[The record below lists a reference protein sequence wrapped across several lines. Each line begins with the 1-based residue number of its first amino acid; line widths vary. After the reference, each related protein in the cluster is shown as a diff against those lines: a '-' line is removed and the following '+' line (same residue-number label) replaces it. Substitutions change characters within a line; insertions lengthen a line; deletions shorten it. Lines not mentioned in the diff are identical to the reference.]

1 MFQNVVFLD
10 SYPLIHK
17 DEKNPQLS
25 LQREWDIL
33 EGENTIGRDV
43 VKDNDQNIY
52 VVGNILNDSTNAYD
66 VVVYKYNSS
75 GQVLWNV
82 SWGGMLDDYAY
93 ALDIN
98 RSSTTIYVV
107 GRTASY
113 GINESNDIFML
124 SYDSSGILKRNIT
137 GAVMHGMQVLI

>member
-1 MFQNVVFLD
+1 MTLKVEL
-10 SYPLIHK
+10 YK
-17 DEKNPQLS
+17 D
-25 LQREWDIL
+25 
-33 EGENTIGRDV
+33 T
-43 VKDNDQNIY
+43 DQNIY
-52 VVGNILNDSTNAYD
+52 VVGNILNESTNAYD
-66 VVVYKYNSS
+66 AVVYKYNSS

-98 RSSTTIYVV
+98 MSSTTIYVV

-113 GINESNDIFML
+113 GINESNDIFLL

-137 GAVMHGMQVLI
+137 WGGDGWDAGIDIKCTSEFIYVIGYSDSFSSSQDMVVLKYNKSYSLV